1 VSAQP
6 ILDVEGLLIPIDD
19 ASPCGTD
26 PRLDSSPS
34 STYQVLKD
42 ARFAA
47 SDAERNIERGFA
59 EESDAQR
66 AEEAARK
73 SWELIAVEGP
83 GLIAKTAK
91 DLEVTS
97 WLAEALLRR
106 HQLAGLRDG
115 LRLLGGLVE
124 RYWDGVHP
132 LPDEDGLETRLIP
145 IVGLTGGEAEGR
157 LITALRRVK
166 LTEGGDS
173 PFAFWQYERAASGNA
188 AADATMAAIAAA
200 LDRSSDEFVRSL
212 AEDARDCI
220 TAADQLEAKLK
231 VHCADETPS
240 FSRLHEALSGIFDA
254 VKGRAPAMAPAMIE
268 PAAADA
274 TEAELAETNEAATSA
289 ANNADPR
296 HANGGLDREGAFRQ
310 LEELAR
316 FFRRTE
322 PHSPTAYAIENLV
335 RRGRMSFPDLVQ
347 ELIDDGN
354 VRRSY
359 FVNAGIQPPP
369 EGAGG

>member
-1 VSAQP
+1 
-6 ILDVEGLLIPIDD
+6 LDVERLLASIDD
-19 ASPCGTD
+19 ASPCGND
-26 PRLDSSPS
+26 PRLDSSPTS
-34 STYQVLKD
+34 PYQALKD
-42 ARFAA
+42 ARLAA

-59 EESDAQR
+59 EESDAQS

-73 SWELIAVEGP
+73 SWELIAAEGP
-83 GLIAKTAK
+83 ELVANTAK
-91 DLEVTS
+91 DLEVAS
-97 WLAEALLRR
+97 WLTEALLRR

-115 LRLLGGLVE
+115 LELLSGLVE
-124 RYWDGVHP
+124 RFWEGVYP

-145 IVGLTGGEAEGR
+145 IVGLTGSEAEGR
-157 LITALRRVK
+157 LVAALRRVR

-173 PFAFWQYERAASGNA
+173 PFSFWQYERAASGNPA
-188 AADATMAAIAAA
+188 GTATLEAIAAA
-200 LDRSSDEFVRSL
+200 LDRSSDGFVQAL
-212 AEDARDCI
+212 AKGARDCL
-220 TAADQLEAKLK
+220 AAAERLETNLK
-231 VHCADETPS
+231 GYCADETPS
-240 FSRLHEALSGIFDA
+240 FSRLHEALSRIFDA
-254 VKGRAPAMAPAMIE
+254 VKRRAPSALEPIGAATATAEPAEAIEASAPAASIAGQRRVDGE
-268 PAAADA
+268 
-274 TEAELAETNEAATSA
+274 
-289 ANNADPR
+289 
-296 HANGGLDREGAFRQ
+296 LDREGAFRQ

-369 EGAGG
+369 EGTGG

>member
-1 VSAQP
+1 MSAQSV
-6 ILDVEGLLIPIDD
+6 LDIEGLLAPIDD
-19 ASPCGTD
+19 ASPCGND
-26 PRLDSSPS
+26 PRLDASPTS
-34 STYQVLKD
+34 AYQAVKD
-42 ARFAA
+42 ARLAA

-59 EESDAQR
+59 EESDAQS

-73 SWELIAVEGP
+73 SWELIAGEGP
-83 GLIAKTAK
+83 RLIAKTAK
-91 DLEVTS
+91 DLEVAS
-97 WLAEALLRR
+97 WLTEALLRR

-115 LRLLGGLVE
+115 LSLLGGLIE
-124 RYWDGVHP
+124 RYWDGVYP

-157 LITALRRVK
+157 LTAALRRVR

-173 PFAFWQYERAASGNA
+173 PFLFWQYERAMSGNA
-188 AADATMAAIAAA
+188 AGSATLEAISAA
-200 LDRSSDEFVRSL
+200 LDRSPDAFVQSL

-220 TAADQLEAKLK
+220 AAAGQLEASLK

-240 FSRLHEALSGIFDA
+240 FSRLHGALSQIFDA
-254 VKGRAPAMAPAMIE
+254 VKRRAPSMIE
-268 PAAADA
+268 PAAASEPA
-274 TEAELAETNEAATSA
+274 EAIEDSA
-289 ANNADPR
+289 PAVYPAVYTAGRPR
-296 HANGGLDREGAFRQ
+296 EDGELDREGAFRQ

-335 RRGRMSFPDLVQ
+335 RRGRMSFLDLVQ
-347 ELIDDGN
+347 ELIDDGS
-354 VRRSY
+354 VRKSY

>member
-1 VSAQP
+1 
-6 ILDVEGLLIPIDD
+6 
-19 ASPCGTD
+19 
-26 PRLDSSPS
+26 LDSSPTS
-34 STYQVLKD
+34 AYESLKD
-42 ARFAA
+42 ARLAA
-47 SDAERNIERGFA
+47 SDAERSIERGFA
-59 EESDAQR
+59 EESDAQG

-73 SWELIAVEGP
+73 SWELIAAEGP

-91 DLEVTS
+91 DIEVAG
-97 WLAEALLRR
+97 WLTEALLRR

-115 LRLLGGLVE
+115 LNLLAGLVE
-124 RYWDGVHP
+124 RYWEGVYP

-145 IVGLTGGEAEGR
+145 IVGLTGAEAEGR
-157 LITALRRVK
+157 LITALRRVR

-173 PFAFWQYERAASGNA
+173 PFFLWHYERAASGNA
-188 AADATMAAIAAA
+188 AGTATLEVIAAA
-200 LDRSSDEFVRSL
+200 LDRSSDAFVQSL
-212 AEDARDCI
+212 AEDTRDCI
-220 TAADQLEAKLK
+220 AAADQLEANLK

-240 FSRLHEALSGIFDA
+240 FSRLHEALSRIFDA
-254 VKGRAPAMAPAMIE
+254 VKRRAPSTIQ
-268 PAAADA
+268 PAAAA
-274 TEAELAETNEAATSA
+274 SAEPAEVIEASASA
-289 ANNADPR
+289 AWTAGQR
-296 HANGGLDREGAFRQ
+296 RGNGGLDREGAFRQ
-310 LEELAR
+310 LEEIAR

-322 PHSPTAYAIENLV
+322 PHSPTAYALENLV